1 LKIPDKLRK
10 KADKYPKTPITTANQ
25 RNSVVYR
32 LVCVEYQP
40 SCVEYRPN
48 SVEYQLSYVEYRP
61 NSVEYQLSY
70 VEYQSHM
77 SLIGQT
83 LPVNASK
90 YQANSIDRLVLELAG
105 GSVEKQPAVVG

>member
-40 SCVEYRPN
+40 SC
-48 SVEYQLSYVEYRP
+48 VEYRP